1 MSSYDY
7 SRVNWDAIKRL
18 SRWYSGD
25 IQDVMDK
32 HGFYGF
38 LQGLSLQ
45 SELKPGQV
53 ICGPVHTVLYE
64 KSTRTGQPQDVY
76 HGTIDHVVE
85 GGILLVDA
93 SCAEGSGTGELMSTG
108 AKTAG
113 AAATIV
119 NGTVRD
125 IAEVK
130 KLDYPLFARGVSPVG
145 VSGRMEPTKSQVE
158 LNINGVRVRPGDVIF
173 ADISGVVV
181 IPEELVAVIADDA
194 DANGDGEIQ
203 CRERILSGEKLQSV
217 WPLGSTGPV

>member
-76 HGTIDHVVE
+76 HGR
-85 GGILLVDA
+85 
-93 SCAEGSGTGELMSTG
+93 S
-108 AKTAG
+108 
-113 AAATIV
+113 
-119 NGTVRD
+119 
-125 IAEVK
+125 
-130 KLDYPLFARGVSPVG
+130 
-145 VSGRMEPTKSQVE
+145 
-158 LNINGVRVRPGDVIF
+158 
-173 ADISGVVV
+173 
-181 IPEELVAVIADDA
+181 
-194 DANGDGEIQ
+194 
-203 CRERILSGEKLQSV
+203 
-217 WPLGSTGPV
+217 

>member
-1 MSSYDY
+1 
-7 SRVNWDAIKRL
+7 
-18 SRWYSGD
+18 
-25 IQDVMDK
+25 
-32 HGFYGF
+32 
-38 LQGLSLQ
+38 
-45 SELKPGQV
+45 
-53 ICGPVHTVLYE
+53 
-64 KSTRTGQPQDVY
+64 
-76 HGTIDHVVE
+76 
-85 GGILLVDA
+85 
-93 SCAEGSGTGELMSTG
+93 MSTG

-119 NGTVRD
+119 HGTVRD

-203 CRERILSGEKLQSV
+203 CRERILSGENCKASGLWDQ
-217 WPLGSTGPV
+217 PVRSDRQLNCLLRTEHRFQRRRPHAGYHSCR